1 MDEHASVR
9 EKETENLIVNN
20 YFVDSKSENVKQQ
33 LKDNHHN
40 CRSHPQSQTFPICWP
55 PLTKDP
61 VVT

>member
-9 EKETENLIVNN
+9 EKETENIIVNN
-20 YFVDSKSENVKQQ
+20 YFVDSKSKNVKQ
-33 LKDNHHN
+33 LKDNHN

-55 PLTKDP
+55 PLTKDR